1 MLDQLN
7 INELARTWLELK
19 SLETRVKN
27 ERAEI
32 EAQLLEHGKINEA
45 DEGTKTIDCEG
56 YSIKATCKMTT
67 KVDANV
73 LIEVAHENG
82 LSDHLE
88 TLFRWKPELNL
99 RAWKSSSEAITKPL
113 SVAITTKPS
122 KPGFKITKK

>member
-1 MLDQLN
+1 MEV
-7 INELARTWLELK
+7 NELASRWLELK
-19 SLETRVKN
+19 SLETRAKN
-27 ERAEI
+27 ERSEI
-32 EAQLLEHGKINEA
+32 ETQLLELCGIDEA
-45 DEGTKTIDCEG
+45 EEGTKTIDCQG
-56 YSIKATCKMTT
+56 YSIKATCKLAT

-73 LIEVAHENG
+73 LIEAAHENG

-99 RAWKSSSEAITKPL
+99 RAWRSSSEAITKPL

>member
-1 MLDQLN
+1 MEA
-7 INELARTWLELK
+7 NELASRWLELK
-19 SLETRVKN
+19 SLETRAKN

-32 EAQLLEHGKINEA
+32 EAQLLELGGINEA

-56 YSIKATCKMTT
+56 YSIKATCKLTT
-67 KVDANV
+67 KVDSDV
-73 LIEVAHENG
+73 LIEAAHENG

-88 TLFRWKPELNL
+88 TLFRWKPELNI

>member
-1 MLDQLN
+1 MN
-7 INELARTWLELK
+7 TEELASKWLELK

-32 EAQLLEHGKINEA
+32 ENQLLEIGEIDEA
-45 DEGTKTIDCEG
+45 QEGTKTIESRG
-56 YSIKATCKMTT
+56 FAIKATCKMST

-73 LIEVAHENG
+73 LIDVAHENG
-82 LSDHLE
+82 LSDHLD

-99 RAWKSSSEAITKPL
+99 KAWRATSPEITDVLKA
-113 SVAITTKPS
+113 SITTKPA